1 MNNKI
6 QKTGLFTERGSSLP
20 MRAIYKQLKIIWL
33 NKDSKRTNK
42 QLSDII
48 GVTPQVAS
56 TYASG
61 TDNRTPPFS
70 AILTLCREL
79 GMEIVVRPDE
89 ILIQGSVNE
98 S

>member
-33 NKDSKRTNK
+33 NEDSSRTNK

-79 GMEIVVRPDE
+79 KMEIVVRPEE
-89 ILIQGSVNE
+89 IVIQREANDS
-98 S
+98 